1 MPGQFYSAADVARVQ
16 ARQSAQNAQL
26 QYDAEMQKQKAEQN
40 QKMAQSAQTNIDA
53 ALKTVATA
61 AQHWVDQGKDIADPT
76 FHDAMDP
83 LVRGAIETSAM
94 YSMNGL
100 PVVTPD
106 VLQQQFENIY
116 TAPSRVQTATL
127 EGQADL
133 AKENIV
139 GPAKKKNEI
148 IAQNENQLLD
158 AYDVKLGKFTQ
169 ATRAEM
175 DASNGGVIPL
185 SARETPTSADL
196 KTVVN
201 TKDGTVKSA
210 FWDGRSRRLTG
221 LDGNA
226 LGAEWVPT
234 TVSGT
239 PEETGV
245 TTASKTK
252 IEEKVMGL
260 DDSLALAQEASKQFK
275 AAYLQL
281 PTQWLAGGLAA
292 LEKAGMKLSA
302 SQEKLVG
309 DITKFKQNAIS
320 GLNLGIKA
328 ITGASMTQGEI
339 ERLRAQFPDPEKDGP
354 TQFKAKLDQSI
365 AQMRLSRARAVWMA
379 KQGIQFDW
387 NSGDEPPVSLE
398 QFPVIMRRR
407 AEEIRTTIK
416 QEQPDLQEGDVETAV
431 ARAIQKEF
439 GG

>member
-1 MPGQFYSAADVARVQ
+1 
-16 ARQSAQNAQL
+16 
-26 QYDAEMQKQKAEQN
+26 
-40 QKMAQSAQTNIDA
+40 
-53 ALKTVATA
+53 
-61 AQHWVDQGKDIADPT
+61 
-76 FHDAMDP
+76 
-83 LVRGAIETSAM
+83 
-94 YSMNGL
+94 
-100 PVVTPD
+100 
-106 VLQQQFENIY
+106 
-116 TAPSRVQTATL
+116 
-127 EGQADL
+127 
-133 AKENIV
+133 
-139 GPAKKKNEI
+139 
-148 IAQNENQLLD
+148 
-158 AYDVKLGKFTQ
+158 
-169 ATRAEM
+169 M